1 MRAFAPSIRFVHKED
16 FFYTLSVRDSDADS
30 RDSSRSTR
38 TTLGSDDKDYHGGL
52 IGLRSGC
59 VRIGAHIRL
68 RIEDY
73 TEYPKVGRLRAPGKR
88 EGAKKRVGGVA

>member
-1 MRAFAPSIRFVHKED
+1 MRVFAPIRFVHKED

-52 IGLRSGC
+52 IGLRYPVAC
-59 VRIGAHIRL
+59 VSAHT
-68 RIEDY
+68 Y
-73 TEYPKVGRLRAPGKR
+73 VSA
-88 EGAKKRVGGVA
+88 